1 MNLCVFKM
9 PRFSVSS
16 LNPMSGSPESGTP
29 IDALESGNVPNAA
42 DASRMA
48 EILRDMNASGADV
61 AAGGAAAPPP
71 QMMAPPQMQQQMMPQ
86 MQQQMMPQMMQQ
98 MPMPMNAMGGMN
110 GQVPMMVQQQQQ
122 APQFV
127 PYDDEPSNASTPK
140 KNVWSNILDGLVD
153 PLVVAV
159 LIFTLSLPVL
169 QTFLSKYATW
179 AFSLGG
185 QLSWL
190 GLIAKSILG
199 AVLFALY
206 KMAGSALGL

>member
-1 MNLCVFKM
+1 M
-9 PRFSVSS
+9 SG
-16 LNPMSGSPESGTP
+16 SGSPESGTP

-61 AAGGAAAPPP
+61 AAGGAPAPPP
-71 QMMAPPQMQQQMMPQ
+71 QMMPQ
-86 MQQQMMPQMMQQ
+86 MQQQMMPQMQMQ
-98 MPMPMNAMGGMN
+98 MPMPMNAMAPIGSMN

-122 APQFV
+122 PNFV
-127 PYDDEPSNASTPK
+127 PYDDEPSNATAPK
-140 KNVWSNILDGLVD
+140 KNVWSNILDRLVD
-153 PLVVAV
+153 PLIVAV

-190 GLIAKSILG
+190 GLIAKSLFG

>member
-1 MNLCVFKM
+1 
-9 PRFSVSS
+9 
-16 LNPMSGSPESGTP
+16 MSGSPESGTP
-29 IDALESGNVPNAA
+29 IDALESGNVTNAA

-71 QMMAPPQMQQQMMPQ
+71 QMIPQMQQMSQQMMPQ

-98 MPMPMNAMGGMN
+98 MPMPMNAMGPVGSMN
-110 GQVPMMVQQQQQ
+110 GQIPMMVQQQQQ
-122 APQFV
+122 QQPNFV
-127 PYDDEPSNASTPK
+127 PYDDEPINATGPK
-140 KNVWSNILDGLVD
+140 KNVWSNILDSLID
-153 PLVVAV
+153 PLIVAV

-190 GLIAKSILG
+190 GLIAKSLLG

-206 KMAGSALGL
+206 KMVASALGL

>member
-1 MNLCVFKM
+1 M

-16 LNPMSGSPESGTP
+16 LNPMSGSGSPESGTP
-29 IDALESGNVPNAA
+29 IDALESGNVTNAA

-61 AAGGAAAPPP
+61 AAGSASP
-71 QMMAPPQMQQQMMPQ
+71 QMMAPPQMQPQMQMQMMPQ
-86 MQQQMMPQMMQQ
+86 MQQ
-98 MPMPMNAMGGMN
+98 MPMPMNAMAPVGSMN
-110 GQVPMMVQQQQQ
+110 GQIPMMVQQQQQ
-122 APQFV
+122 QQSNFV
-127 PYDDEPSNASTPK
+127 PYDDEPSNATGPK
-140 KNVWSNILDGLVD
+140 KNVWSNILDSLID
-153 PLVVAV
+153 PLIVAV

-190 GLIAKSILG
+190 GLIAKSLLG

-206 KMAGSALGL
+206 KMAASALGL

>member
-1 MNLCVFKM
+1 M

-29 IDALESGNVPNAA
+29 IDALESGNVTNAA

-61 AAGGAAAPPP
+61 AAGGAAVPPP
-71 QMMAPPQMQQQMMPQ
+71 QMMPQ
-86 MQQQMMPQMMQQ
+86 MQPQMPMQMPIQ
-98 MPMPMNAMGGMN
+98 MPMPMNAMGPVGGMN
-110 GQVPMMVQQQQQ
+110 GQIPMMVQQQQQ
-122 APQFV
+122 QPQFV
-127 PYDDEPSNASTPK
+127 PYEDDSTSAAPK
-140 KNVWSNILDGLVD
+140 KNVWSNILDRLFD
-153 PLVVAV
+153 PIIVAV
-159 LIFTLSLPVL
+159 LVFTLSLPVL

-190 GLIAKSILG
+190 GLIAKSILAG
-199 AVLFALY
+199 VLFALY
-206 KMAGSALGL
+206 KVAGSALGL

>member
-1 MNLCVFKM
+1 
-9 PRFSVSS
+9 
-16 LNPMSGSPESGTP
+16 MSGSPESGTP
-29 IDALESGNVPNAA
+29 IDALESGNVTNAA

-61 AAGGAAAPPP
+61 AAGGAPMPPP
-71 QMMAPPQMQQQMMPQ
+71 QMMPQMQPQMQQQMMPQ
-86 MQQQMMPQMMQQ
+86 MQQ
-98 MPMPMNAMGGMN
+98 MPMPMNAMAPIGSMN
-110 GQVPMMVQQQQQ
+110 GQMPMMVQQQQQ
-122 APQFV
+122 PNFV
-127 PYDDEPSNASTPK
+127 PYDDEPSNATGPK
-140 KNVWSNILDGLVD
+140 KNVWSNILDRLID
-153 PLVVAV
+153 PLIVAV

-190 GLIAKSILG
+190 GLIAKSVLG

>member
-1 MNLCVFKM
+1 
-9 PRFSVSS
+9 
-16 LNPMSGSPESGTP
+16 MSGSPESGTP
-29 IDALESGNVPNAA
+29 IDALESGNVTNAA

-61 AAGGAAAPPP
+61 AAGGAAMPPP
-71 QMMAPPQMQQQMMPQ
+71 QMMPQMQQQQQMMPQ
-86 MQQQMMPQMMQQ
+86 MQQQMMPQMQ
-98 MPMPMNAMGGMN
+98 MPMPMNAMGPVGSMN
-110 GQVPMMVQQQQQ
+110 GQLPMMVQQQQQ
-122 APQFV
+122 QQQQQQPSFV
-127 PYDDEPSNASTPK
+127 PYDDEPTNAPK
-140 KNVWSNILDGLVD
+140 KNVWSNILDRLVD
-153 PLVVAV
+153 PLIVAV

-190 GLIAKSILG
+190 GLIAKSLLG

-206 KMAGSALGL
+206 KMAASALGL